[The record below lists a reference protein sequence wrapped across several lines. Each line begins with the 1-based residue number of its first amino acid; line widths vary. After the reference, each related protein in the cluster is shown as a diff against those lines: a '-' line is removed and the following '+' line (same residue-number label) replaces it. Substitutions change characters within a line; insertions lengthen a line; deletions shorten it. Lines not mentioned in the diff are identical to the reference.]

1 MLYFKYMPYLF
12 LVVALFFAYD
22 AYSRYTEGRD
32 PFPSILF
39 VVGAVVMFFI
49 RKKSYKRFD
58 KPNQ

>member
-22 AYSRYTEGRD
+22 AYSRYAEGRD

-39 VVGAVVMFFI
+39 VVGAIVMFFI
-49 RKKSYKRFD
+49 RKKSYKCFE